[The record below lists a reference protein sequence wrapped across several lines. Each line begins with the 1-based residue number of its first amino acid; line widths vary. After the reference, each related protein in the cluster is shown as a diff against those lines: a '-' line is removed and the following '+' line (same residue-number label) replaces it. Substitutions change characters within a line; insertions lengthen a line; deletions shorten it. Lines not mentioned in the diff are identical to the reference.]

1 MSPSDLGAIPLG
13 ERVTVRHRLPDGRA
27 SDAVGTLAARDAT
40 SVTLR
45 TRRGEVVIPLT
56 AVVVHRRVRP
66 TPWRIGT
73 FLRRAG
79 VAVVGL
85 GAVVDA
91 PGDGQQPRPV
101 PATVALLDELV
112 AAGVPVLVLTDTPD
126 RAAGQLDHVG
136 LGHLVPCVLGTGAP
150 VHTLLEE
157 RLGRTVDPAE
167 VHLTDPAP
175 AEVDAARAR
184 GWQARVFTPPG

>member
-27 SDAVGTLAARDAT
+27 SDAVGTLTARDAT

-45 TRRGEVVIPLT
+45 TRRGEVRIPLA

-79 VAVVGL
+79 VVVVGL
-85 GAVVDA
+85 GAVVGTA
-91 PGDGQQPRPV
+91 GDGQHPRPV
-101 PATVALLDELV
+101 AATVALLDELV
-112 AAGVPVLVLTDTPD
+112 AAGVPVLVLADRPD
-126 RAAGQLDHVG
+126 RAAGQLDHLG
-136 LGHLVPCVLGTGAP
+136 LGHLVPCLLGTGAA
-150 VHTLLEE
+150 VHARIEE
-157 RLGRTVDPAE
+157 RLGRAVDPAE

-175 AEVDAARAR
+175 AEVDSARAR
-184 GWQARVFTPPG
+184 GWQARVFTLPG

>member
-45 TRRGEVVIPLT
+45 TRRGEVRIPLA
-56 AVVVHRRVRP
+56 AVVVHRVVRP

-79 VAVVGL
+79 VVVVGL
-85 GAVVDA
+85 GAVLDA
-91 PGDGQQPRPV
+91 AGDGQRPRPV

-112 AAGVPVLVLTDTPD
+112 AAGVPVLVLADRPA
-126 RAAGQLDHVG
+126 RAAEHLERLG
-136 LGHLVPCVLGTGAP
+136 LGHLAPCLLGTDGA
-150 VHTLLEE
+150 VHASLEE

-167 VHLTDPAP
+167 VHLTDPSP

-184 GWQARVFTPPG
+184 GWQARVFTLPG